1 MNGVDDHIKDMI
13 SDIQMFT
20 SSISEY
26 GTHTHT
32 NGRYPS
38 HHSRFDVM
46 EEPIFEWMNHGKW
59 LSKYSLELL
68 ICLLLYL

>member
-26 GTHTHT
+26 GTHTIT
-32 NGRYPS
+32 RQVSQSPLTFRRYGRAYFRMNE
-38 HHSRFDVM
+38 SRQM
-46 EEPIFEWMNHGKW
+46 AE
-59 LSKYSLELL
+59 
-68 ICLLLYL
+68 